1 MAQRYWL
8 MKSEPDVFSFD
19 DLVSA
24 PKRTTCWDGV
34 RNFQA
39 RNFLRD
45 EIRVGDGV
53 LFYHSGA
60 DGKAVVGTAE
70 VVKAGHPDPTQ
81 FDARSGHHDPE
92 SPKDA
97 PRWYAVDIRAEERFE
112 RAVTLEE
119 MRTVAVLRKMRLLQR
134 GQRLSVLPVTAAEW
148 KIVVKL
154 GSKAIPPSSRSQ
166 RAAKEP
172 R

>member
-1 MAQRYWL
+1 MARRYWL

-19 DLVSA
+19 DLTRA
-24 PKRTTCWDGV
+24 PERTTCWDGV
-34 RNFQA
+34 RNYQA

-70 VVKAGHPDPTQ
+70 VVKGGHPDPTQ
-81 FDARSGHHDPE
+81 FDARSGHHDPD
-92 SPKDA
+92 SRKDD
-97 PRWYAVDIRAEERFE
+97 PRWYAVDIRAEKSFE
-112 RAVTLEE
+112 RPVTLEE
-119 MRTVAVLRKMRLLQR
+119 LRGVAGLRKMRLLQR
-134 GQRLSVLPVTAAEW
+134 GQRLSILPVTAEEW

-154 GSKAIPPSSRSQ
+154 GSK
-166 RAAKEP
+166 
-172 R
+172 

>member
-1 MAQRYWL
+1 MARRYWL

-19 DLVSA
+19 DLMRA
-24 PKRTTCWDGV
+24 PQRTTCWDGV

-45 EIRVGDGV
+45 DVRAGDGV
-53 LFYHSGA
+53 LFYHSGE
-60 DGKAVVGTAE
+60 DSKAVVGTAE
-70 VVKAGHPDPTQ
+70 VVKGGHPDPTQ
-81 FDARSGHHDPE
+81 FDERSGHHDPA
-92 SPKDA
+92 SRKVD

-112 RAVTLEE
+112 RAVTLDE
-119 MRTVAVLRKMRLLQR
+119 MRGVPGLGKMRLLQR

-154 GSKAIPPSSRSQ
+154 GKGG
-166 RAAKEP
+166 
-172 R
+172 

>member
-1 MAQRYWL
+1 MARRYWL

-19 DLVSA
+19 DLVRA
-24 PKRTTCWDGV
+24 PKGTTCWDGV

-45 EIRVGDGV
+45 EVGVGDGV

-70 VVKAGHPDPTQ
+70 VVKGGHPDPTQ
-81 FDARSGHHDPE
+81 FDPRSGHHDPG
-92 SPKDA
+92 SRKDD
-97 PRWYAVDIRAEERFE
+97 PRWYAVDIRAAERFA
-112 RAVTLEE
+112 RPVSLEE
-119 MRTVAVLRKMRLLQR
+119 MRSVAGLGKMRLLQR

-154 GSKAIPPSSRSQ
+154 GKGV
-166 RAAKEP
+166 
-172 R
+172 